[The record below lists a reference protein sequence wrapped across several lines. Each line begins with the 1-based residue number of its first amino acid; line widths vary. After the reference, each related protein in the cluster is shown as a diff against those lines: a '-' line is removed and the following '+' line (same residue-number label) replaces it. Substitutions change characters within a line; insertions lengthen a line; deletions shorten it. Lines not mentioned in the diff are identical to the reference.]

1 VSTQQR
7 RERERA
13 QRHDLIVKTARKLA
27 ESEGWDAVTTRRLA
41 DEIEY
46 SQPVLYS
53 HFAGKDAIV
62 AAVALEGFTE
72 LAVRLRAATRTGEP
86 RAALEGLEGL
96 ARAYMAFAEENPALY
111 DAMFTM
117 AVDLP
122 FGQDDTP
129 EPLRDGF
136 QALLSGV
143 AQFAD
148 GRDPAIL
155 TEVAWSA
162 LHGLIVL
169 SRGGRLPASGREAR
183 LTLLLD
189 QLSAT
194 R

>member
-1 VSTQQR
+1 MSTQQR

-72 LAVRLRAATRTGEP
+72 LAVRLRAATQAGEP
-86 RAALEGLEGL
+86 RAALEAL
-96 ARAYMAFAEENPALY
+96 ARAYLAFAEENPALY

-129 EPLRDGF
+129 EPLQDGF
-136 QALLSGV
+136 QALLTGV
-143 AQFAD
+143 AQFAA

-155 TEVAWSA
+155 AEVAWSA

-169 SRGGRLPASGREAR
+169 SRGGRLPAPGREAR

-194 R
+194 C

>member
-1 VSTQQR
+1 MSTQQR

-72 LAVRLRAATRTGEP
+72 LAARLRTATRTGEP
-86 RAALEGLEGL
+86 RAALEAL
-96 ARAYMAFAEENPALY
+96 ARAYMEFAEENPALY

-148 GRDPAIL
+148 GRDPALL
-155 TEVAWSA
+155 TEVVWSA

>member
-1 VSTQQR
+1 MPPTPPPASRTRGDTEGPEAVQH
-7 RERERA
+7 A
-13 QRHDLIVKTARKLA
+13 Q
-27 ESEGWDAVTTRRLA
+27 
-41 DEIEY
+41 
-46 SQPVLYS
+46 
-53 HFAGKDAIV
+53 AG
-62 AAVALEGFTE
+62 E
-72 LAVRLRAATRTGEP
+72 
-86 RAALEGLEGL
+86 
-96 ARAYMAFAEENPALY
+96 
-111 DAMFTM
+111 

>member
-1 VSTQQR
+1 MWKVSTQQR

-86 RAALEGLEGL
+86 RAALEEL

-143 AQFAD
+143 AQFAG
-148 GRDPAIL
+148 GRDPGIL

-183 LTLLLD
+183 LALLLD

>member
-27 ESEGWDAVTTRRLA
+27 ETEGWDAVTTRRLA

-86 RAALEGLEGL
+86 RAALEGL

-129 EPLRDGF
+129 EPLRAGF

-148 GRDPAIL
+148 GRDPGLL
-155 TEVAWSA
+155 TEVTWSA

-189 QLSAT
+189 QLSTT

>member
-72 LAVRLRAATRTGEP
+72 LAVRLRAATLTGEP
-86 RAALEGLEGL
+86 RAALEGL
-96 ARAYMAFAEENPALY
+96 ARAYMAFAEENPTLY

-136 QALLSGV
+136 QALLSGA

-155 TEVAWSA
+155 TEVVWSA

>member
-1 VSTQQR
+1 MSTQQR

-62 AAVALEGFTE
+62 AAVALEGFAE
-72 LAVRLRAATRTGEP
+72 LAARLRAATRTGEP
-86 RAALEGLEGL
+86 RATLEGLVRTYL
-96 ARAYMAFAEENPALY
+96 AFAEENPTLY

-148 GRDPAIL
+148 GRDPAVL
-155 TEVAWSA
+155 AEVAWSA

-169 SRGGRLPASGREAR
+169 SRGGRLPAAGREAR

>member
-1 VSTQQR
+1 MPTQQR
-7 RERERA
+7 KERERA
-13 QRHDLIVKTARKLA
+13 RRHDLIVKTARKLA

-72 LAVRLRAATRTGEP
+72 LAARLRAATRTDEP
-86 RAALEGLEGL
+86 RAVLEGL
-96 ARAYMAFAEENPALY
+96 ARAYLAFAEENPALY

-143 AQFAD
+143 ARFAG
-148 GRDPAIL
+148 GRDPVIL
-155 TEVAWSA
+155 TEVTWSA
-162 LHGLIVL
+162 LHGIVVL
-169 SRGGRLPASGREAR
+169 TESGRIPANFQAER
-183 LTLLLD
+183 LDFLV
-189 QLSAT
+189 T
-194 R
+194 RIAG

>member
-72 LAVRLRAATRTGEP
+72 LAVRLRAATQVGEP
-86 RAALEGLEGL
+86 RVALEAL

-129 EPLRDGF
+129 EPLQVGF
-136 QALLSGV
+136 QALLTGV

-155 TEVAWSA
+155 AEVAWSA

-169 SRGGRLPASGREAR
+169 SRGGRLPASGHEAR

-194 R
+194 C

>member
-1 VSTQQR
+1 MSTQQR

-13 QRHDLIVKTARKLA
+13 QRHDLIIKTARKLA

-72 LAVRLRAATRTGEP
+72 LAVRLRAASRTGEP
-86 RAALEGLEGL
+86 RAALEGL

-155 TEVAWSA
+155 TEVVWSA

>member
-72 LAVRLRAATRTGEP
+72 LAVRLRAATQVGEP
-86 RAALEGLEGL
+86 RVALEAL

-129 EPLRDGF
+129 EPLQDGF
-136 QALLSGV
+136 QALLTGV

-155 TEVAWSA
+155 AEVAWSA

-169 SRGGRLPASGREAR
+169 SRGGRLPASGHEAR

-194 R
+194 C

>member
-169 SRGGRLPASGREAR
+169 SRGGRLSASGREAR

-189 QLSAT
+189 QFSAT

>member
-1 VSTQQR
+1 MSTQQR

-96 ARAYMAFAEENPALY
+96 ARAYMA
-111 DAMFTM
+111 
-117 AVDLP
+117 
-122 FGQDDTP
+122 
-129 EPLRDGF
+129 
-136 QALLSGV
+136 
-143 AQFAD
+143 
-148 GRDPAIL
+148 
-155 TEVAWSA
+155 
-162 LHGLIVL
+162 
-169 SRGGRLPASGREAR
+169 
-183 LTLLLD
+183 
-189 QLSAT
+189 
-194 R
+194 

>member
-1 VSTQQR
+1 MSTQQR
-7 RERERA
+7 KERERA
-13 QRHDLIVKTARKLA
+13 QRHDLIINTARKLA

-62 AAVALEGFTE
+62 GAVALEGFTE
-72 LAVRLRAATRTGEP
+72 LAVRLRAVTRTGEP
-86 RAALEGLEGL
+86 RAVLEGL
-96 ARAYMAFAEENPALY
+96 ARTYMAFAEENPALY

-129 EPLRDGF
+129 QPLRDGF

-143 AQFAD
+143 ARFAG
-148 GRDPAIL
+148 GRDPEVL
-155 TEVAWSA
+155 TEVVWSA

-189 QLSAT
+189 QLDAT

>member
-1 VSTQQR
+1 MSTQQR

-169 SRGGRLPASGREAR
+169 SRGGRLSASGREAR

-189 QLSAT
+189 QFSAT

>member
-1 VSTQQR
+1 MSTQQR

-72 LAVRLRAATRTGEP
+72 LAVRLRAATQVGEP
-86 RAALEGLEGL
+86 RVALEAL

-136 QALLSGV
+136 QALLTGV
-143 AQFAD
+143 ARFAD

-155 TEVAWSA
+155 AEVAWSA

-169 SRGGRLPASGREAR
+169 SRGGRLPASGHEAR

-194 R
+194 C

>member
-1 VSTQQR
+1 MSTQQR

-86 RAALEGLEGL
+86 RAALEEL

-143 AQFAD
+143 AQFAG
-148 GRDPAIL
+148 GRDPGIL

-183 LTLLLD
+183 LALLLD

>member
-1 VSTQQR
+1 MSTQQR
-7 RERERA
+7 RKRERA

-86 RAALEGLEGL
+86 RAALEGL

-111 DAMFTM
+111 EAMFTM

-148 GRDPAIL
+148 SRDPAIL

-169 SRGGRLPASGREAR
+169 ARGGRLPASGREAR

-189 QLSAT
+189 QLSAPT